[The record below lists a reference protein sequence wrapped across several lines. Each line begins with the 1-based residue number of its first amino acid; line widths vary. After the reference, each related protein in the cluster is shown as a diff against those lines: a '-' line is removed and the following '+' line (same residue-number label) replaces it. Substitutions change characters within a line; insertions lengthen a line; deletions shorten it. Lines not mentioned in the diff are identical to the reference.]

1 MYDPPREKTLTR
13 LRLNFSH
20 LKEHKFR
27 HRFADMINSMCVCRA
42 DVETTEHLLLR
53 CYFYST
59 QRFKLFDNL
68 ERATS
73 NFKKLSGKNQV
84 SFLLYG
90 PQIYTSENVNQ
101 NIIKIVIKYLKKLV
115 VFTIHYFS

>member
-1 MYDPPREKTLTR
+1 M
-13 LRLNFSH
+13 LRFNFSH

-27 HRFADMINSMCVCRA
+27 HRFADMINPMCVCRA

-73 NFKKLSGKNQV
+73 NFKKLSGKDQV

-90 PQIYTSENVNQ
+90 PKIYTSENFNQ
-101 NIIKIVIKYLKKLV
+101 NIIKIVMKYLKKAGCFHNSL
-115 VFTIHYFS
+115 F